1 MLKLFEN
8 RSPFDAVVHLA
19 AEAAVRDILTD
30 PGRYFRPN
38 VKGGINL
45 LDAMIEADV
54 KRIVF
59 SSTASIFGQP
69 DRMPIDESADKEPVN
84 SYGESKL
91 QFERTMRWYSV
102 AYGLKHVSFRYF
114 NACGATEVHG
124 EYRKNE
130 THIIPI
136 LFQVALGERSEF
148 TLFGSDYPT
157 PDGTCV
163 RDYVHVFDIAMAHVE
178 ALNRIDELQ
187 VRAYNLGNGEGY
199 SNLQVVQAVHA
210 ATGKDMPVKFGPRR
224 PGDPAVLVAGS
235 RLARDELDWR
245 PRYPTLDEMVSSAWA
260 WRVRNPS
267 GYAK

>member
-1 MLKLFEN
+1 MRWCIWPRKR
-8 RSPFDAVVHLA
+8 RSRHPH
-19 AEAAVRDILTD
+19 RS
-30 PGRYFRPN
+30 GRYFRPN

-102 AYGLKHVSFRYF
+102 AYGQHVSFRYF

-157 PDGTCV
+157 PMG
-163 RDYVHVFDIAMAHVE
+163 
-178 ALNRIDELQ
+178 
-187 VRAYNLGNGEGY
+187 RAF
-199 SNLQVVQAVHA
+199 
-210 ATGKDMPVKFGPRR
+210 ATMCTS
-224 PGDPAVLVAGS
+224 LTS
-235 RLARDELDWR
+235 QWR
-245 PRYPTLDEMVSSAWA
+245 MWK
-260 WRVRNPS
+260 PS
-267 GYAK
+267 TESTNCR